1 LKIKSQIKSPYFNMI
16 LKISKSSQNDLKS
29 DFVKS
34 SIKSLNT
41 LPLSHPQRLAPRY
54 FQKQVSFMSNQFLP
68 TVIHFFFFLFPPVSS
83 PILYSVCE
91 CSQPASQQ
99 AAIPSMQ

>member
-1 LKIKSQIKSPYFNMI
+1 MDILKIKSQIKSPYFYMI

-41 LPLSHPQRLAPRY
+41 LVITSYDWLTGFKIPLLHLVNGCQ
-54 FQKQVSFMSNQFLP
+54 
-68 TVIHFFFFLFPPVSS
+68 SS
-83 PILYSVCE
+83 
-91 CSQPASQQ
+91 
-99 AAIPSMQ
+99 